1 VTDYLIIIGVVLVLA
16 VIAIGALVVPRRRGR
31 GGGGTIP
38 PAPKPGVDYRPGV
51 GDDAEVP
58 RDTPTK
64 TVGTVVTLPEEPVA
78 PPAPELDVPEPTAG
92 RLIRLRSRLAR
103 SQSSLGRG
111 LLSVLSRDRLDDDAW
126 DEVEEA
132 LLTADVGVKSTV
144 EIVERLR
151 TRTKVLGTRSQG
163 ELRALLADELVT
175 ALHPDMDRTLHATP
189 ASDRPAVVMVVGV
202 NGTGKTT
209 TCGKLARVLVA
220 DGRTVLLGAADTF
233 RAAAADQL
241 QTWGSRVG
249 AETVRGPEGGDPA
262 SVAFDAV
269 KQGIETKVDTVLIDT
284 AGRLHTKV
292 GLMDELGKVKR
303 VVEKH
308 GPVDETL
315 LVLDATTGQNGL
327 TQARVFT
334 EVVDVTGIVLTK
346 LDGTAKG
353 GIVISVQRELGVPV
367 KLIGLG
373 EGPDDLA
380 PFDPEQF
387 VDALLEDTVG

>member
-1 VTDYLIIIGVVLVLA
+1 VIYLWVALAVVVLAAVL
-16 VIAIGALVVPRRRGR
+16 LVGLVLPRRRGA
-31 GGGGTIP
+31 TSAP
-38 PAPKPGVDYRPGV
+38 PPVSVDRPG
-51 GDDAEVP
+51 DADVAT
-58 RDTPTK
+58 DTDADADVATDTDVASDTATRPPP
-64 TVGTVVTLPEEPVA
+64 GGPLGAPGAPVVET
-78 PPAPELDVPEPTAG
+78 PEPTAG
-92 RLIRLRSRLAR
+92 RLLRLRARLAR
-103 SQSSLGRG
+103 SQTTLGRG
-111 LLSVLSRDRLDDDAW
+111 LLSVLSRENLDEQAW
-126 DEVEEA
+126 EDVEEA
-132 LLTADVGVKSTV
+132 LLSADVGVGATT

-175 ALHPDMDRTLHATP
+175 ALRPDLDRTLHTLP
-189 ASDRPAVVMVVGV
+189 TSDRPAVVLVVGV

-233 RAAAADQL
+233 RAAAAEQL

-249 AETVRGPEGGDPA
+249 AETVRGAEGGDPA

-269 KQGIETKVDTVLIDT
+269 KQGTETKVDTVLIDT

-303 VVEKH
+303 VVERQ

-346 LDGTAKG
+346 LDGTARG

-373 EGPDDLA
+373 EGADDLA

-387 VDALLEDTVG
+387 VDALLGEL

>member
-1 VTDYLIIIGVVLVLA
+1 VVFLWIALA
-16 VIAIGALVVPRRRGR
+16 VVVIAAIVVALLVVPRTRRER
-31 GGGGTIP
+31 P
-38 PAPKPGVDYRPGV
+38 QPSRPEPGV
-51 GDDAEVP
+51 GDAAEVP
-58 RDTPTK
+58 RDAPRRA
-64 TVGTVVTLPEEPVA
+64 VTDTLELPPIEAE
-78 PPAPELDVPEPTAG
+78 PAPTLETPEPTA
-92 RLIRLRSRLAR
+92 RRMQRLRARLAR
-103 SQSSLGRG
+103 SQNALGRG
-111 LLSVLSRDRLDDDAW
+111 LLSVLSRENLDDQAW
-126 DEVEEA
+126 EEIEEA
-132 LLTADVGVKSTV
+132 LLTADVGVKPTT
-144 EIVERLR
+144 EIVEQLR
-151 TRTKVLGTRSQG
+151 ARTKVLGTRSQG
-163 ELRALLADELVT
+163 ELRALLADELVS
-175 ALHPDMDRTLHATP
+175 ALQPELDRTLHATP
-189 ASDRPAVVMVVGV
+189 SSDRPAVVLVVGV

-209 TCGKLARVLVA
+209 TCGKLARLLVA

-269 KQGIETKVDTVLIDT
+269 KKGTEAKVDTVLIDT

-303 VVEKH
+303 VVERH

-346 LDGTAKG
+346 LDGTARG

-367 KLIGLG
+367 KLVGLG
-373 EGPDDLA
+373 EGADDLA
-380 PFDPEQF
+380 PFDPESF
-387 VDALLEDTVG
+387 VDALLGD